1 MTPLAGLI
9 ERATTALH
17 RAVASF
23 LSRARSALTG
33 QGLAGWPADA
43 FQDVPLHLRPFL
55 IDAYLSGAGGLAD
68 LQAQAS
74 AYADDAIARMQASHW
89 PQNTYRRLAA
99 VGPDQ
104 WPALLDTDAHARWL
118 EALTASEMRS
128 AFNAGTL
135 AAAIA
140 AHADTPMLKTWR
152 AHLDDRTRSSHLH
165 ANGQTVPVTE
175 PFLVDGQALMFPGD
189 PTSASPS
196 NTFNCRCTIRLTP
209 APLTASGETMPT
221 PQTGD
226 DIHWSGPLAPIGVD
240 SSDMRRLADT
250 GRLDTRELPL
260 PLLFQPAL
268 SQRHEGAVQG
278 LAVLRRVWV
287 DGGILHGEGTFDG
300 RDPDARKIADKV
312 QRGYL
317 GWVSVDLDKA
327 LMELDDSNPNAPV
340 EVARSWRLSGAT
352 LVGQPAF
359 DTHAKIRIVDKPG
372 RAAGEPDPEEE
383 DADTGQSAPL
393 VDGGGI
399 LTDETVAPGA
409 AEETELDL
417 PPKQQRRPEDDAEL
431 VPVAEAD
438 GDEENVDEP
447 PGLDDVIGDTDDKRK
462 KRPALPTLSAED
474 VQRAS
479 LIASAIPLAP
489 PKAWFEDPGFDK
501 PTGMH
506 VTHEGQVYGHLA
518 EWNRPHMS
526 FPGQYVYAPKSPSA
540 YGEFEV
546 GSVLTA
552 EGDYLRVGTLTAG
565 TSHAEHGLT
574 ASETMAFY
582 SDTGYGAAIVR
593 AGEDEHGIWVAG
605 SLTPGATSEQ
615 IATLRR
621 APLSGDWRDN
631 GQGLDLVAALAVNRP
646 AFPVLRASAY
656 LEGDKPVSLVAAGI
670 VPEGDAFE
678 PLHSDAIPVPA
689 DAEQALR
696 NVAEFAQ
703 RIVAALAPLTARQQA
718 TEQQAPEQP
727 AQTAQEAF
735 AVLRERFNQA
745 RAQAAVERFT
755 ARAGHQPVTA
765 AQTSRRDA
773 AVRAFARLNDDE
785 DEDPL
790 PVTQSETHD
799 GAGGEAPE
807 ELTED
812 EAAGVSEDFTDDDL
826 TEAEQF
832 LAGSGDTGQFKRK
845 NWVEKAGGLP
855 RYIKRIA
862 KHLKRKGMSE
872 SHAIAAA
879 VNTCKRWARGGGNVK
894 PDTIAKAQASI
905 AEWNAKRV
913 AGRR

>member
-1 MTPLAGLI
+1 MNALPSALI
-9 ERATTALH
+9 QRAAAALH
-17 RAVASF
+17 RALSSF
-23 LSRARSALTG
+23 LTRARKALTG

-43 FQDVPLHLRPFL
+43 FRDVPPHLHPFL
-55 IDAYLSGAGGLAD
+55 LDAYLSGAGGLAD
-68 LQAQAS
+68 LQAQAR
-74 AYADDAIARMQASHW
+74 AYADDAVTRMQASHW
-89 PQNTYRRLAA
+89 PQNTYQRLAA

-104 WPALLDTDAHARWL
+104 WAVLLDKSAHARWAD
-118 EALTASEMRS
+118 ALTASEMRS

-135 AAAIA
+135 AAAIVR
-140 AHADTPMLKTWR
+140 HADTPMLKTWR
-152 AHLDDRTRSSHLH
+152 AHFDDRTRPAHLH

-175 PFLVDGQALMFPGD
+175 TFLVDGESLMFPGD
-189 PTSASPS
+189 PTSASPG
-196 NTFNCRCTIRLTP
+196 NTFNCRCSIRLTP
-209 APLTASGETMPT
+209 APLTASGETMQT
-221 PQTGD
+221 PLTGD

-240 SSDMRRLADT
+240 SSDMRRLGDT

-287 DGGILHGEGTFDG
+287 DGGVLHGEGTFDG
-300 RDPDARKIADKV
+300 RDPEARKVADKV
-312 QRGYL
+312 DRGYL

-327 LMELDDSNPNAPV
+327 LMELDDSNPDAPV

-359 DTHAKIRIVDKPG
+359 DTHAKIRIVAKP
-372 RAAGEPDPEEE
+372 AQTAGAPDPEEE
-383 DADTGQSAPL
+383 DADTGDGTPL
-393 VDGGGI
+393 VDGI
-399 LTDETVAPGA
+399 LTDETVTPDE
-409 AEETELDL
+409 AEEADLDL
-417 PPKQQRRPEDDAEL
+417 PELPEREEADQDKQL
-431 VPVAEAD
+431 VPVAD
-438 GDEENVDEP
+438 GDGNEEAVDEP
-447 PGLDDVIGDTDDKRK
+447 PGIDDDLIEDDSERK
-462 KRPALPTLSAED
+462 KRRTFKPSAEE

-489 PKAWFEDPGFDK
+489 PGAWFENPRFDK

-506 VTHEGQVYGHLA
+506 VTPEGQVYGHLA

-526 FPGQYVYAPKSPSA
+526 FPGQYIYAPKSPSA
-540 YGEFEV
+540 YREFEV

-593 AGEDEHGIWVAG
+593 TGEDEHGIWVAG
-605 SLTPGATSEQ
+605 SLAPGATAEQ

-646 AFPVLRASAY
+646 AFPVLRASVY

-678 PLHSDAIPVPA
+678 TLHSDAIPVPS
-689 DAEQALR
+689 DAEQVLR
-696 NVAEFAQ
+696 NVAELAQ
-703 RIVAALAPLTARQQA
+703 RLVAALAPLNTLTPR
-718 TEQQAPEQP
+718 QAPEQQVQR
-727 AQTAQEAF
+727 AGEAF
-735 AVLRERFNQA
+735 AVLRGRFNQV
-745 RAQAAVERFT
+745 RADAAVEGFA
-755 ARAGHQPVTA
+755 ARVLRQPVA
-765 AQTSRRDA
+765 PSQTSRRDA
-773 AVRAFARLNDDE
+773 AVHAFARLDE
-785 DEDPL
+785 TGDEDPL
-790 PVTQSETHD
+790 PVTQSD
-799 GAGGEAPE
+799 IPGGEDPGD
-807 ELTED
+807 LTED
-812 EAAGVSEDFTDDDL
+812 EAAGISEDFTDEDL
-826 TEAEQF
+826 SEAEQF
-832 LAGSGDTGQFKRK
+832 LAESGDTGQFKRK

-894 PDTIAKAQASI
+894 PDTIAKAQAAI
-905 AEWNAKRV
+905 AEWNAKRL